1 MAHEYREN
9 EMQMTDELEKI
20 DIESFLMD
28 MVRGVKRLWWLVI
41 GLAAIFGAVSYF
53 KVRTSYQSTYVA
65 SATMA
70 VNFSGALSSYINM
83 ESAQQMAEVFPYILT
98 SGVLEEVIAEDLGM
112 DYVPASIT
120 ATAESGIN
128 LFTLSVT
135 ANDAQTAYDV
145 LQSVIRNYPEVAR
158 FVLGET
164 SLTIM
169 DETGIPED
177 TGKIYVIRGSVKEGM
192 LKGALIGLTIM
203 ALYVL
208 NRRTVK
214 SRKELK
220 KKINLEDYG
229 SIPYVRE
236 KKRRK
241 GKNAAQVSLLDE
253 RVPQVYLES
262 IRKLRIKIMKEMEQN
277 NYKTLMI
284 TSSVP
289 GEGKSTVAVNLA
301 IAIAKQ
307 GKKVIL
313 VDADPRN
320 PSVAAS
326 MNANI
331 QGTFVSCGDMN
342 SGRSAIR
349 HENICLGDI
358 LRKQVPLEE
367 VLTDIPVENGDLK
380 VLFGGE
386 PRFQDAKL
394 LGTRIMKK
402 LLNGLSANADVVIL
416 DTAPSELLA
425 DAPALAKF
433 VDAALYVVKYDHA
446 KVRQIRAGIQALA
459 MSGIDILGYTFNA
472 DQTSQQRGYGYTY
485 EKYGYGRYR
494 SYGSYGRY
502 GGYLKSRDSNQ
513 DNAGRVY
520 KD

>member
-1 MAHEYREN
+1 MVHEYREN
-9 EMQMTDELEKI
+9 EARMTDELEKI

-41 GLAAIFGAVSYF
+41 GLAVIFGAASYF
-53 KVRTSYQSTYVA
+53 RVRTSYQPIYVA

-70 VNFSGALSSYINM
+70 VNFSGSSSSYINM

-145 LQSVIRNYPEVAR
+145 LQSVIRKYPEVAR

-169 DETGIPED
+169 DETGVPED
-177 TGKIYVIRGSVKEGM
+177 TGKTYVIRGSVKAGV
-192 LKGALIGLTIM
+192 LKGALIGLAIM
-203 ALYVL
+203 AFYVL
-208 NRRTVK
+208 TRRTVK

-229 SIPYVRE
+229 SLPYVRE

-241 GKNAAQVSLLDE
+241 GKTAAQVSLLDE
-253 RVPQVYLES
+253 RVPQVYLEA

-277 NYKTLMI
+277 DYKTLMI

-307 GKKVIL
+307 GKRVIL

-326 MNANI
+326 MKTI
-331 QGTFVSCGDMN
+331 
-342 SGRSAIR
+342 I
-349 HENICLGDI
+349 HENICLGDV
-358 LRKQVPLEE
+358 LKKQVPLEE
-367 VLTDIPVENGDLK
+367 VLTDVPVENGTLK

-394 LGTRIMKK
+394 LGTRVMQK
-402 LLNGLSANADVVIL
+402 LLKTLSANADIVIL

-459 MSGIDILGYTFNA
+459 MSGIDILGYAFNA

-494 SYGSYGRY
+494 GYGSYGRY
-502 GGYLKSRDSNQ
+502 NGYLKSHESNQ
-513 DNAGRVY
+513 DNDGRVY

>member
-41 GLAAIFGAVSYF
+41 GLAAIFGTASYF
-53 KVRTSYQSTYVA
+53 KVTTSYQPTYVA

-70 VNFSGALSSYINM
+70 VNFSGASSSYINM

-112 DYVPASIT
+112 DYVPAFIT

-135 ANDAQTAYDV
+135 ANDAQMAYDV

-192 LKGALIGLTIM
+192 LKGALIGLMIM

-241 GKNAAQVSLLDE
+241 GKTAAQVSLLDE

-262 IRKLRIKIMKEMEQN
+262 MRKLRIKIMKEMEQN

-326 MNANI
+326 M
-331 QGTFVSCGDMN
+331 
-342 SGRSAIR
+342 SAIR

-358 LRKQVPLEE
+358 LRKQVLLEA
-367 VLTDIPVENGDLK
+367 VLTDVPVENGELK

-446 KVRQIRAGIQALA
+446 KIRQIRAGIQALA

-485 EKYGYGRYR
+485 EKYGYGRYK

>member
-70 VNFSGALSSYINM
+70 VNFSGASSSYINM

-241 GKNAAQVSLLDE
+241 GKTAAQVSLLDE

-326 MNANI
+326 M
-331 QGTFVSCGDMN
+331 
-342 SGRSAIR
+342 SAIR
-349 HENICLGDI
+349 HEDICLGDI
-358 LRKQVPLEE
+358 LRKQVPLEA
-367 VLTDIPVENGDLK
+367 VLTDVPVENGELK

-446 KVRQIRAGIQALA
+446 KIRQIRAGIQALA

-485 EKYGYGRYR
+485 EKYGYGRYK